1 MRRPTTTPLLPL
13 IIPSDF
19 ATKIAKSDFGNVLDF
34 CGVLYQ
40 LRGSKGASA
49 LRINLNVLLN
59 KNVSKNL

>member
-49 LRINLNVLLN
+49 LKTN
-59 KNVSKNL
+59 